1 MIPDS
6 SKGNNRKRTS
16 LTNIAAIAFSL
27 GIRVGGKEIQLLIEN
42 APYYLLSFDVHHV
55 DSLILK
61 FGLCV
66 STESLHHQGYC
77 SSARINLSSVI
88 IDAACSQECQCKGQK
103 AHNVLLM
110 LHRLGEAGD

>member
-6 SKGNNRKRTS
+6 SKNNRKRTS
-16 LTNIAAIAFSL
+16 LTNIAARAFSL

-42 APYYLLSFDVHHV
+42 APYYLLSFDEHHV

-66 STESLHHQGYC
+66 CTESLHHQGYC

-88 IDAACSQECQCKGQK
+88 DAACSQECQRKVQK
-103 AHNVLLM
+103 AHNILLM
-110 LHRLGEAGD
+110 LHCLGEAGD

>member
-6 SKGNNRKRTS
+6 SKNDRKCTS
-16 LTNIAAIAFSL
+16 LTNIAARAFSL

-42 APYYLLSFDVHHV
+42 ALYCLLSFDEHHV

-77 SSARINLSSVI
+77 SSAMTNLSSVI
-88 IDAACSQECQCKGQK
+88 IDAAQSQECQCKGQK
-103 AHNVLLM
+103 AHNILLM